1 MAKVK
6 ATVHGA
12 VSLVNAIAT
21 KKGAT
26 LGIALKVEATV
37 ETSQGKGITI
47 KSENKSLSSRL
58 INKTIEKTVSKK
70 DLEQNKIT
78 ITLDSE
84 IPTGYGLKSSSA
96 ISSAVA
102 LACAKIF
109 KPKINDHQILL
120 AGVDAS
126 IESKV
131 SITGAYDDA
140 CSCYYGGFNITDNA
154 KKRRVHFE
162 KGPTNMIAVIF
173 IPKNRKRG
181 NLKNLKIFSSI
192 FENAWELARKS
203 NYWDAMIINGLATA
217 SILNSDPK
225 IITSLIEK
233 GAFGASVSGNGPSIA
248 AITKKENEASIKKIF
263 STLEGNTIVS
273 KINNKRAEVHEMQ
286 G

>member
-1 MAKVK
+1 MAKAK

-12 VSLVNAIAT
+12 VSIVNAIANQ
-21 KKGAT
+21 KGAT

-37 ETSQGKGITI
+37 EKSPGKGISI
-47 KSENKSLSSRL
+47 QSENKSLSSRL
-58 INKTIEKTVSKK
+58 INKTVEKIVSKK
-70 DLEQNKIT
+70 ELEQNKIT

-96 ISSAVA
+96 ISSAIA

-109 KPKINDHQILL
+109 KPKFTDQQILL

-140 CSCYYGGFNITDNA
+140 CSCYYGGFNVTDNA
-154 KKRRVHFE
+154 KKKRIQFE
-162 KGPTNMIAVIF
+162 KGPSNLVAVIF

-181 NLKNLKIFSSI
+181 NLKKLKILSSV
-192 FENAWELARKS
+192 FENAWELARKT
-203 NYWDAMIINGLATA
+203 NYWEAMIINGLATS

-225 IITSLIEK
+225 IITDLIEK
-233 GAFGASVSGNGPSIA
+233 GALGASVSGNGPSIA
-248 AITKKENEASIKKIF
+248 AIVKKENESAIKKVF
-263 STLEGNTIVS
+263 STLEGNIIVS
-273 KINNKRAEVHEMQ
+273 KISNKKAEVHEV
-286 G
+286 

>member
-1 MAKVK
+1 MVKVK

-12 VSLVNAIAT
+12 ISLVNAIAI

-37 ETSQGKGITI
+37 EASSGKGII
-47 KSENKSLSSRL
+47 IQSKNKSLSSRL
-58 INKTIEKTVSKK
+58 INKTVEKIVSKN

-102 LACAKIF
+102 LACAKIL
-109 KPKINDHQILL
+109 KPKFTEQEILL

-131 SITGAYDDA
+131 SITGAFDDV
-140 CSCYYGGFNITDNA
+140 CSCYYGGFNVTDNA
-154 KKRRVHFE
+154 KRKRIHFE
-162 KGPTNMIAVIF
+162 KGPTNLSVVIF

-181 NLKNLKIFSSI
+181 NLKNLKALSVI
-192 FENAWELARKS
+192 FENAWEMARKT
-203 NYWDAMIINGLATA
+203 NYWEAMIINGLTAAT
-217 SILNSDPK
+217 ILNSDPE
-225 IITSLIEK
+225 IITNLIEK
-233 GAFGASVSGNGPSIA
+233 GALGASVSGNGPAVA
-248 AITKKENEASIKKIF
+248 AITKKENEANIKKVF
-263 STLEGNTIVS
+263 SALEGNVIVS
-273 KINNKRAEVHEMQ
+273 KVSNKKAEVHEL
-286 G
+286 